1 MLCNSNDTEK
11 FDNVASA
18 DIEAIRNLNSIATKL
33 TAGQLTN
40 PGVLTSNGEVIGTM
54 QSGVGQ
60 FRATTGGTGTILRQ
74 DGSTFYLLTTNKGDP
89 NGGWNDKRPFYIDNA
104 SGNVTM
110 AHSVSIGGNISAGGN
125 IAAGGNMAIGGYG
138 NVKATLDDIYARLNS
153 IQNVLD
159 TDSVKYSHNL
169 QVWNEAHSAPLY
181 ACGNNWGGGACGGMA
196 YANFYM
202 GFKGNNTASQMK
214 LVKV

>member
-1 MLCNSNDTEK
+1 
-11 FDNVASA
+11 
-18 DIEAIRNLNSIATKL
+18 
-33 TAGQLTN
+33 
-40 PGVLTSNGEVIGTM
+40 
-54 QSGVGQ
+54 
-60 FRATTGGTGTILRQ
+60 
-74 DGSTFYLLTTNKGDP
+74 
-89 NGGWNDKRPFYIDNA
+89 
-104 SGNVTM
+104 M

-169 QVWNEAHSAPLY
+169 KIWNEAHSAPLY
-181 ACGNNWGGGACGGMA
+181 ACGANQGGGACGGMA

-202 GFKGNNTASQMK
+202 GFTGNNSASQMK